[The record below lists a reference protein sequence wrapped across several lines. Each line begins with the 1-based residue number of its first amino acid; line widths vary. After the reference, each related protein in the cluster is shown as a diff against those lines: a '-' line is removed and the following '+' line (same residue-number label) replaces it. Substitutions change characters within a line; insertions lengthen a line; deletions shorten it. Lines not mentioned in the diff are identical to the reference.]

1 MDTSK
6 IKDFWSIQKST
17 KISDKPENL
26 KTLEELED
34 IVDSLKNKRKKIVFT
49 NGCFDILH
57 KGHVKILKEMKELG
71 DVLIVALNSDSS
83 VRNFKG
89 EGRPINNEIDRAFVI
104 GNIKG
109 VDYVVIFDENDPLNI
124 LRRLK
129 PDVHVKG
136 GNPIPERV
144 SMEKE
149 IVESYGGKLIC
160 LDLVDGY
167 STTEIMERM
176 KSG

>member
-1 MDTSK
+1 MYHYLRDNGEATV
-6 IKDFWSIQKST
+6 T
-17 KISDKPENL
+17 RL
-26 KTLEELED
+26 VEL
-34 IVDSLKNKRKKIVFT
+34 VGLTQPTVSY
-49 NGCFDILH
+49 H
-57 KGHVKILKEMKELG
+57 LKEMKELG